1 MIGEMVGDYLIDE
14 GIIEGGSYWIEREK
28 SDGGFSFRIGVNR
41 GIVGR
46 LISTYFC
53 VNFYFL

>member
-14 GIIEGGSYWIEREK
+14 GMIEGGGYWIEREK

-46 LISTYFC
+46 LISTYF
-53 VNFYFL
+53 V